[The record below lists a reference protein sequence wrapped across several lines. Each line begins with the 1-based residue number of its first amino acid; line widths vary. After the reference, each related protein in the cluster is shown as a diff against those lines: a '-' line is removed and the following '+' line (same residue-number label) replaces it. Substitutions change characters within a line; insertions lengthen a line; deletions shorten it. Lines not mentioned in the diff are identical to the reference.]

1 MERKETAGDDGRDVN
16 ALRRK
21 VADVEARKAAGH
33 IRRQRHCGARARGGV
48 DLTFSEP
55 ARLRPGRATNH
66 GEAEWP
72 DTLTGRP
79 KPVDDLRRSPSR
91 RVA

>member
-48 DLTFSEP
+48 DL
-55 ARLRPGRATNH
+55 
-66 GEAEWP
+66 
-72 DTLTGRP
+72 
-79 KPVDDLRRSPSR
+79 
-91 RVA
+91 